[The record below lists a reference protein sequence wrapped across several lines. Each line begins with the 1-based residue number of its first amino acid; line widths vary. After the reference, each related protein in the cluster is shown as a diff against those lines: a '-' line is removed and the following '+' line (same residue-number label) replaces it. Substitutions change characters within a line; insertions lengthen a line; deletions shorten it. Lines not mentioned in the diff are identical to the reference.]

1 MRLPRKQS
9 LVAAFRAVNTD
20 RKNDNISVRFDD
32 DFTNML
38 GIIIENDDDD
48 GSYLA
53 VKFHPKIMEE
63 DVAVKAVFDGIKF
76 REVMQNLK
84 AKTSDRIELKFD
96 HARSAVNILVNGK
109 SQGYVDFQAIGDVKV
124 EYTMKEIHHYSS
136 DHFKDLLN
144 YLASLAS
151 RDKNR
156 PVLNYINISEDG
168 SRLLSTDCRAV
179 GRINDLNPGHDN
191 TFNEINIYRTI
202 AKEAKIILGDDRL
215 AVMSFNPKNNVYID
229 GYYGLTDG
237 STCMINKLPC
247 KYPEVTKAYIGKD
260 DPKYKIAVSRK
271 QLADAAEAL
280 NKINEHNNKNIQ
292 LSISEDLETLTLHQK
307 GRILNNISADIDIK
321 FADAIDVADVENV
334 VFDRMSLCVEHLHKV
349 LGRLNDDTVILR
361 FVLSN
366 GRDEDTRDS
375 LMFPTRRNPIFIEAP
390 SINGDMLIMPLRSWD
405 KRR

>member
-9 LVAAFRAVNTD
+9 VVAAFRAVNAN
-20 RKNDNISVRFDD
+20 RKNDNISVRLDN

-38 GIIIENDDDD
+38 GIIIENDDDH
-48 GSYLA
+48 GNYLA

-63 DVAVKAVFDGIKF
+63 DAAVKAVFDGIKF
-76 REVMQNLK
+76 REVIQNLK

-109 SQGYVDFQAIGDVKV
+109 SQGYVDFQATGDVKV
-124 EYTMKEIHHYSS
+124 EYTMKEIHHYRP
-136 DHFKDLLN
+136 DRFKDLLN
-144 YLASLAS
+144 YLEPLAS
-151 RDKNR
+151 RDENR
-156 PVLNYINISEDG
+156 TVLNYINISEDG
-168 SRLLSTDCRAV
+168 SRLLSTDGRAV

-202 AKEAKIILGDDRL
+202 AKEAKIILGDRL
-215 AVMSFNPKNNVYID
+215 AVMSFNPKNID

-237 STCMINKLPC
+237 STCMINKLPY
-247 KYPEVTKAYIGKD
+247 KYPEVTKAYIGKR

-280 NKINEHNNKNIQ
+280 NKINEHANKNIR

-334 VFDRMSLCVEHLHKV
+334 VFDRMSLNVEYLHKV
-349 LGRLNDDTVILR
+349 LGRLKDDTVILR

-390 SINGDMLIMPLRSWD
+390 SINGDMLIMPLRS
-405 KRR
+405 